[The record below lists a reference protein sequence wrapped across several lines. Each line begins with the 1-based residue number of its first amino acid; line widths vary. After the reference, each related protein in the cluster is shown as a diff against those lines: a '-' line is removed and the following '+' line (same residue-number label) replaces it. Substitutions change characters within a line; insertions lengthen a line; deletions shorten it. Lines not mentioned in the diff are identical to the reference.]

1 MLMLR
6 LRAFP
11 FACAVTA
18 LLAPL
23 APSSRAQTQHEQ
35 PSGAIEVTVSDTEH
49 RPLAQASVTVEG
61 KPGAQPV
68 IGHTDSKGRYR
79 FSALSNGTYIVR
91 AESAGFGQATDGSV
105 VVAAG
110 RLASLVLVLG
120 PAGASST
127 GDKAAS
133 PIEYSDEPQF
143 TVAGMTDP
151 TSFGAH
157 GSGAALRRREALA
170 RDTADLNRAAPN
182 DPVPGSLTP
191 ASSERSDVLSGPPTG
206 NASEDERIGKLL
218 LGERKPEQAL
228 PYLDRAAKLEPGD
241 YDVSYT
247 LALAYRDALDFTR
260 AERIIRALLA
270 RENRADSHELL
281 SDVLEQ
287 EGRIVEAEQ
296 HYERAAEIDASEPNL
311 FAWGSELLLHGA
323 YPPAVEVFQKGH
335 VLFPKSARML
345 IGLGVASYDG
355 GSPEKGVRQLVEASD
370 LDPSDPDPYLFLGK
384 IEDVERSEI
393 PEVVERLKRFVSVQP
408 QNAMA
413 YYYYAVALEK
423 AQGDSASSDEVQNLL
438 VRSVALDPHL
448 GDAYLQLGIVYYR
461 RRDFARAASCYENA
475 IENTRLPAEA
485 HFRLAQVYRQM
496 GKTDEARREIKL
508 FDEASKEKAEEAER
522 DRRKMG
528 QFVYTLRGQSPQVPG
543 STAQ

>member
-1 MLMLR
+1 MLTLR
-6 LRAFP
+6 LRAFQ
-11 FACAVTA
+11 FACAVAA
-18 LLAPL
+18 LLAAL
-23 APSSRAQTQHEQ
+23 APFGRAQTEHEQ
-35 PSGAIEVTVSDTEH
+35 PSGTIEVTVSDSEH

-61 KPGAQPV
+61 KPAAQPV

-79 FSALSNGTYIVR
+79 FSALSDGTYIVR
-91 AESAGFGQATDGSV
+91 AESAGYRQARTGSV
-105 VVAAG
+105 VVSEG
-110 RLASLVLVLG
+110 RLASVVLVLE

-143 TVAGMTDP
+143 TVAGVTDP

-157 GSGAALRRREALA
+157 GSGAALRTKEVLA
-170 RDTADLNRAAPN
+170 KDTADLNRAASN
-182 DPVPGSLTP
+182 GPVPGSLTP
-191 ASSERSDVLSGPPTG
+191 ASSEGSDVVFAPPTG

-218 LGERKPEQAL
+218 LDERKPEQAL
-228 PYLDRAAKLEPGD
+228 PYLDRAAKLDPGD
-241 YDVSYT
+241 YDVSFT
-247 LALAYRDALDFTR
+247 LALAYRDALNFTR
-260 AERIIRALLA
+260 AETIIRALLA
-270 RENRADSHELL
+270 RENRADSHEVLG
-281 SDVLEQ
+281 DVLEQ
-287 EGRIVEAEQ
+287 EGRIVEAEH

-323 YPPAVEVFQKGH
+323 YPPATEVFQKGH

-355 GSPEKGVRQLVEASD
+355 GSPGKGVRQLVDASD

-384 IEDVERSEI
+384 IEDVERSEM
-393 PEVVERLKRFVSVQP
+393 PDVLERLKRFVGVQP

-413 YYYYAVALEK
+413 YYYYAVGLEK

-438 VRSVALDPHL
+438 VRSVELDPHW

-461 RRDFARAASCYENA
+461 RRDFARAASAYEKA

-485 HFRLAQVYRQM
+485 HFRLAQVYRQI
-496 GKTDEARREIKL
+496 GKTEEARREIKQ
-508 FDEASKEKAEEAER
+508 FDDIAKERSDETER
-522 DRRKMG
+522 ERHKMG
-528 QFVYTLRGQSPQVPG
+528 QFVYTLRGEP
-543 STAQ
+543 TALPPRKPE